1 MNNYERIKNMTIE
14 EMADFL
20 GVWNDRTC
28 VNCERC
34 HMASH
39 CAFPE
44 EPCCEIALRWLKS
57 EVAE

>member
-39 CAFPE
+39 CTFPS
-44 EPCCEIALRWLKS
+44 EPCCENALKWLND
-57 EVAE
+57 EVVE